1 MFPNFRKI
9 SPRTNYKSETANP
22 VFQLQR
28 NGGPVRFLRT
38 KWRPWRNPAAK
49 TSLKG
54 LWVYLL
60 AGFFMIVALY
70 GFWAEPYWIQINR
83 FHLQMGI
90 YPPLKIAHLTDLHT
104 YGLGSR
110 EQEVLNRLEE
120 EKPDLIAITGDTL
133 AQSGTYELCRPF
145 LSRLHAPSGVWAVPG
160 NFENRRRLDNES
172 AFYNSLNIHYLIN
185 SSQFI
190 RPNLCVVGLDDAA
203 SGFPN
208 LDAALAFVPKQA
220 ATLVLMHS
228 PGYFRQAA
236 GRCDLI
242 LAGHSHGGQI
252 RLPFVGGLWFPK
264 GVDGFTE
271 GWFEKEKTR
280 MYVSRGLGTV
290 LLDVRLFCRPELV
303 LITLE

>member
-1 MFPNFRKI
+1 M
-9 SPRTNYKSETANP
+9 
-22 VFQLQR
+22 
-28 NGGPVRFLRT
+28 
-38 KWRPWRNPAAK
+38 
-49 TSLKG
+49 
-54 LWVYLL
+54 
-60 AGFFMIVALY
+60 
-70 GFWAEPYWIQINR
+70 EPYWIQINR
-83 FHLQMGI
+83 YHLQTGI

-190 RPNLCVVGLDDAA
+190 RSNLCVVGLDDAA

-208 LDAALAFVPKQA
+208 LEAALAFVPKQA

>member
-1 MFPNFRKI
+1 MFFFSKNK
-9 SPRTNYKSETANP
+9 SPWTIFTNEKTNP
-22 VFQLQR
+22 VFQIR
-28 NGGPVRFLRT
+28 RDKEPERFLRAES
-38 KWRPWRNPAAK
+38 RPWRDSAAEIRPVNV
-49 TSLKG
+49 
-54 LWVYLL
+54 WFYLL
-60 AGFFMIVALY
+60 AGLFMAVAFY
-70 GFWAEPYWIQINR
+70 GFWAEPYWIQVSR
-83 FHLQMGI
+83 YHLQMGI
-90 YPPLKIAHLTDLHT
+90 HPSIKIAHLTDLHT

-110 EQEVLNRLEE
+110 EQEIVNRLEE

-133 AQSGTYELCRPF
+133 AQSGTYELCRPI
-145 LSRLHAPSGVWAVPG
+145 LSRLHAPLGVWAVPG
-160 NFENRRRLDNES
+160 NFENKRKLDNET

-185 SSQFI
+185 SSQFV
-190 RPNLCVVGLDDAA
+190 RSNLWVVGVDDAA

-208 LDAALAFVPKQA
+208 LDAALAFVPQQA
-220 ATLVLMHS
+220 ATLVLTHS

-280 MYVSRGLGTV
+280 MYVSRGLGMV